1 MVDIRKNRFNYSFK
15 KSFTVIDTLSLLI
28 NCLWY
33 TSELL
38 DGLKVM
44 VLEYCLDS
52 QGSRPPWGDD
62 FELDHYWVVYPLQGT
77 ENTWLFS

>member
-1 MVDIRKNRFNYSFK
+1 
-15 KSFTVIDTLSLLI
+15 
-28 NCLWY
+28 
-33 TSELL
+33 
-38 DGLKVM
+38 M

-52 QGSRPPWGDD
+52 QGSHLPWGDD